1 MWLFWRSLAGL
12 LSSELDETD
21 SQATNYQRRRDLL
34 PLDWSI
40 LRLWIEEGG
49 RWQETVNALTFKPDH
64 F

>member
-1 MWLFWRSLAGL
+1 MAILAGL

-21 SQATNYQRRRDLL
+21 FQATNYQRRRDLP

-40 LRLWIEEGG
+40 LRLWNEEDG
-49 RWQETVNALTFKPDH
+49 RWRETVNALTFKLDH